1 MGQEVNPPSFGN
13 ISYHLNAGGFHDGD
27 LGKPLC
33 AVEARAVSNSLPEPM
48 SLPRRQCL
56 PAVIAAPVSDLAL
69 GVRGCSSSLRAQSL
83 GSFLVNQETDWAGH
97 RGAPRGAG
105 QTAGAE
111 VGARFCVT
119 PEPGTSPTRL
129 APWGRCCE
137 RARGLNPADLWA
149 PHLSLAFPHVSTRP
163 RPRPPAP
170 TAYSND
176 PPATSSLSCTR
187 WAPSQALIL
196 PSSPDHI

>member
-56 PAVIAAPVSDLAL
+56 PAVIAAPVSDLSL
-69 GVRGCSSSLRAQSL
+69 GVRCCSSSLRAQSL

-137 RARGLNPADLWA
+137 PGGSTPLTSGLHTCPWR
-149 PHLSLAFPHVSTRP
+149 FPTF
-163 RPRPPAP
+163 PPAP
-170 TAYSND
+170 A
-176 PPATSSLSCTR
+176 PAR
-187 WAPSQALIL
+187 RRL
-196 PSSPDHI
+196 PLTQMTLLLPLH